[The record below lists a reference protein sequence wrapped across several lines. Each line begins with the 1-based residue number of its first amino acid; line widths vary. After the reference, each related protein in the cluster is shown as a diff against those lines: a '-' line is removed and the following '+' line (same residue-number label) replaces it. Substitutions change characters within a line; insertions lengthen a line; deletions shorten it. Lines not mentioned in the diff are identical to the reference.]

1 LGYRLVFDSSGVS
14 VHDPRTGQTLETG
27 RRVGQLFELSSLH
40 ISIPSVSA
48 ATASSPPSL
57 AFWHSRLS
65 HASVSR
71 VQVLASK
78 GLLGSVSNKSFD
90 CISCQLGKQ
99 PALPFNNSESIASAS
114 FDLIH
119 YDVWGPSSVLSMSG
133 SCYFVIFVDDFSR
146 YI

>member
-1 LGYRLVFDSSGVS
+1 MSFMFLNCPLIFYLLGNCVNWVIDLFFEIG
-14 VHDPRTGQTLETG
+14 H
-27 RRVGQLFELSSLH
+27 RVGQLFELSSIH

-48 ATASSPPSL
+48 TTASSPPSF

-78 GLLGSVSNKSFD
+78 GLLGSMSNISFD

-99 PALPFNNSESIASAS
+99 PALPFNNSKSIASAS
-114 FDLIH
+114 SDLIH
-119 YDVWGPSSVLSMSG
+119 YDV
-133 SCYFVIFVDDFSR
+133 
-146 YI
+146 